1 MEKLNNP
8 EQFAKNDQTL
18 EITISTTQG
27 DWATSYVKN
36 TKVQDVITSVVEH
49 FGFAVNGNYQLA
61 INTKPVTILA
71 PQRPLVSYG
80 IKDGDILEF
89 TDLGAA
95 V

>member
-1 MEKLNNP
+1 MEKETKP
-8 EQFAKNDQTL
+8 VQPGRSDQTL

-27 DWATSYVKN
+27 DWTTSFDKN
-36 TKVQDVITSVVEH
+36 TKVAEVITAVVNH
-49 FGFAVNGNYQLA
+49 FGFAAGGNYQLA
-61 INTKPVTILA
+61 LNTKPVTILKSE
-71 PQRPLVSYG
+71 RPLVSYG